1 MHCYASFWL
10 SRLIKTSATI
20 IAFLLL
26 TGCRKRE
33 VLDARW
39 VNIDLDRGVLTIP
52 LSKSGKPHYVPL
64 SPAAREV
71 LAQASWLVADLF
83 GDRAAQI
90 GWVFPNPNTGKPFIK
105 MQTGWERARRI
116 AGLDG
121 LRIHDLRHSF
131 ASALVNC
138 GMTLYDVKEALGHS
152 SMVTTQRYAHLA
164 PQRLMQAV
172 SAAQEHYQLPVLRV

>member
-1 MHCYASFWL
+1 M
-10 SRLIKTSATI
+10 
-20 IAFLLL
+20 
-26 TGCRKRE
+26 
-33 VLDARW
+33 
-39 VNIDLDRGVLTIP
+39 
-52 LSKSGKPHYVPL
+52 PL

-131 ASALVNC
+131 ASVPIPTMAPVCNGIMPPGDSGIMAPPC
-138 GMTLYDVKEALGHS
+138 NGMIPPG
-152 SMVTTQRYAHLA
+152 R
-164 PQRLMQAV
+164 RV
-172 SAAQEHYQLPVLRV
+172 S